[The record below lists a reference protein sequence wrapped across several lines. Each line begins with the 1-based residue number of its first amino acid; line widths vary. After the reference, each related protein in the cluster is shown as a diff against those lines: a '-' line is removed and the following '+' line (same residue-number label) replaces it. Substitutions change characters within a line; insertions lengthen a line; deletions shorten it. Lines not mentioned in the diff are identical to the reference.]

1 MARRTTAKANI
12 PSAFRPFQQYIIEFP
27 HGRFQVSG
35 VAWDSRPPARAAA
48 NAGLR
53 FIQAPSFSCPARCT
67 GPRTSR
73 PGTRCARTVIR
84 PMCARTTIQRRPL
97 QRRLRKSMS
106 GGATAGSN
114 LDQSCFS
121 GREIWRGR
129 QWRVRRM
136 QVMASFVAPRVG
148 IGCRV
153 VAEGMLPLF
162 RARQFP
168 VTAGP
173 PGSQMKNQSRGVR
186 PLDTLG

>member
-1 MARRTTAKANI
+1 MVRTAGPNGAPHDCQIKYTFGVS
-12 PSAFRPFQQYIIEFP
+12 PLSAIHNRVSP
-27 HGRFQVSG
+27 RTVSG
-35 VAWDSRPPARAAA
+35 FRRRWDSRPPARAAA

-84 PMCARTTIQRRPL
+84 PMCARTTIQRRAPL

-106 GGATAGSN
+106 GGATARSN

-136 QVMASFVAPRVG
+136 KVMASFVAPRVG

-173 PGSQMKNQSRGVR
+173 PG
-186 PLDTLG
+186 P